1 MIYFRYEWS
10 DWLTPIG
17 LKKQTKRRF
26 DTIFYIAFQE
36 TMLETSLDNKEITSM
51 QFADP
56 IDIMQR
62 HLNGELWLAPPQF
75 WEISRMINIHN
86 FEDLKTFSI
95 AREHRGC
102 ETWLPVLQHYSGGY
116 YSIYPGDDL
125 YPKNPDFYGK
135 EASETGC
142 DDEARGDE
150 EVASQNMNR
159 MKQNGLHDYT
169 IHVNVEDPFGHF
181 IPKSIPRMREKTD
194 NKL

>member
-1 MIYFRYEWS
+1 MPDCDKIIRHIKRYSPEIYFRYEWS

-86 FEDLKTFSI
+86 FNLIPGTVLFLFRISI
-95 AREHRGC
+95 C
-102 ETWLPVLQHYSGGY
+102 LQIS
-116 YSIYPGDDL
+116 
-125 YPKNPDFYGK
+125 
-135 EASETGC
+135 
-142 DDEARGDE
+142 
-150 EVASQNMNR
+150 
-159 MKQNGLHDYT
+159 KQQ
-169 IHVNVEDPFGHF
+169 
-181 IPKSIPRMREKTD
+181 
-194 NKL
+194 